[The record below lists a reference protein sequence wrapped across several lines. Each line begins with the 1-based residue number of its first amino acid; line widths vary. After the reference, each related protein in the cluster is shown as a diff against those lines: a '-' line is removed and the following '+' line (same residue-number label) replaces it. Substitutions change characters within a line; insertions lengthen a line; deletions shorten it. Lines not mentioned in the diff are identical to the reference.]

1 MTSTPG
7 AIEPLKRELT
17 VLVVNSTESIVVV
30 EDTVDFDEDTVV
42 VEVAVAVVV
51 DSVVVEGGFLEIH
64 TALT

>member
-1 MTSTPG
+1 MSSSNFRLSS
-7 AIEPLKRELT
+7 ADSLT
-17 VLVVNSTESIVVV
+17 NSTESIVVV